1 MVQPTERCLKY
12 VQETGAEL
20 WVDEDGTYFVVY
32 PDVRTAH
39 VHGLDVYGLFEVYDV
54 GMFEVRSRLLGH
66 FPTRGEYEQVRAERY
81 NIKQL
86 SESSRSEE
94 Y

>member
-20 WVDEDGTYFVVY
+20 WIDEDGTYFVVY

-54 GMFEVRSRLLGH
+54 GMFEVRSISKSILRNLSG
-66 FPTRGEYEQVRAERY
+66 VRKIA
-81 NIKQL
+81 
-86 SESSRSEE
+86 
-94 Y
+94 